1 VVTSSLNPVTA
12 NVPESDLPD
21 LREYLFVDAPR
32 VRMLVSQL
40 QGGAP
45 ETTKLV
51 TGRSGRLRANLK
63 LLEGERASQRSE
75 EDTIALSDLYVSMLE
90 EDAKAL
96 GMLSDLSDRAKKPK
110 FWKRGGLR
118 RTLEPGM
125 LLRVTAPTRLMDASA
140 LVRIWRSFEAASGDD
155 DGKFEGM
162 MTMVEALYGENLA
175 VTVMPCGPSEPSS
188 AFLGVIG
195 HGTDC
200 VALDR
205 ASLLSRIGPGAPE
218 LTTILQLA
226 RIPTE
231 RENTGP
237 TQVLVTDIM
246 RRIKAGGDSLDRS
259 AFDEFLLEMMR
270 MTEDHG
276 LQSAPRWPA
285 VAMTPLAIYRQMP
298 AAPSLLDE
306 GLEPEP
312 T

>member
-1 VVTSSLNPVTA
+1 MTA

-40 QGGAP
+40 RGGAP
-45 ETTKLV
+45 ETTKSV
-51 TGRSGRLRANLK
+51 TGRSGHLRASLK

-90 EDAKAL
+90 EDAEAL
-96 GMLSDLSDRAKKPK
+96 GMLSDLSDRAKRPK

-118 RTLEPGM
+118 RILEPGM
-125 LLRVTAPTRLMDASA
+125 LLRVAAPTRLMDASE
-140 LVRIWRSFEAASGDD
+140 LVRIWRSFEVASSDD
-155 DGKFEGM
+155 DDTFEKM
-162 MTMVEALYGENLA
+162 MAIVEALYGENLA
-175 VTVMPCGPSEPSS
+175 VSVMPCGPSEPSS

-195 HGTDC
+195 HGVDY

-205 ASLLSRIGPGAPE
+205 ASLLSRIGPETPD
-218 LTTILQLA
+218 LTTIMQLA

-231 RENTGP
+231 RENTRP
-237 TQVLVTDIM
+237 TQALVADIM
-246 RRIKAGGDSLDRS
+246 RRLQAGGDSIDRS
-259 AFDEFLLEMMR
+259 AFDEFLFEMMR

-276 LQSAPRWPA
+276 LQNAPRWPA

-298 AAPSLLDE
+298 AAPSLADE
-306 GLEPEP
+306 GSESEP

>member
-1 VVTSSLNPVTA
+1 MTA

-40 QGGAP
+40 RGGAP
-45 ETTKLV
+45 ETTKSV
-51 TGRSGRLRANLK
+51 TGRSGSLRASLK

-90 EDAKAL
+90 EDAEAL
-96 GMLSDLSDRAKKPK
+96 GMLSDLSGRVNKPK

-118 RTLEPGM
+118 RSLEPGM
-125 LLRVTAPTRLMDASA
+125 LLRVTAPTRLMDASG
-140 LVRIWRSFEAASGDD
+140 LVRIWRSFEAAIGDD
-155 DGKFEGM
+155 GDGFEQM
-162 MTMVEALYGENLA
+162 VVIVEALYGENLP

-195 HGTDC
+195 HGTDY

-205 ASLLSRIGPGAPE
+205 ASLLSRIGPDTPD
-218 LTTILQLA
+218 LTTIMQLA
-226 RIPTE
+226 RVPTE
-231 RENTGP
+231 RENTRRP
-237 TQVLVTDIM
+237 TQALVADIM
-246 RRIKAGGDSLDRS
+246 RRFQADGDSIDRS

-298 AAPSLLDE
+298 AAPSLPDE
-306 GLEPEP
+306 GSESEP